1 MVFALKTEPPF
12 FSKTLKGQC
21 PDSDI
26 LLVASFAKIK
36 DILADYFWNIR
47 KKRVRA
53 TIDNTTT

>member
-26 LLVASFAKIK
+26 SLVASFAKIK
-36 DILADYFWNIR
+36 DILADYF
-47 KKRVRA
+47 
-53 TIDNTTT
+53 